1 MIRLLSG
8 IALLIALAPLPGCL
22 IVAAGAGAAAAVAV
36 TGEDSVE
43 IVIDRSMDVV
53 YEEAVMQVESRGF
66 TTERNPEFYRFE
78 GGFEGN
84 YLWVNISPL
93 RSDRTLLRVR
103 ARKMKEALPN
113 VSLAREIANATS
125 LSSLSR
131 KKSSSGE

>member
-1 MIRLLSG
+1 MPARRLPS
-8 IALLIALAPLPGCL
+8 PSR
-22 IVAAGAGAAAAVAV
+22 V
-36 TGEDSVE
+36 T
-43 IVIDRSMDVV
+43 
-53 YEEAVMQVESRGF
+53 QVESRGF

-78 GGFEGN
+78 GGFEGS

-113 VSLAREIANATS
+113 LSLAREIANATS

-131 KKSSSGE
+131 KPAASE